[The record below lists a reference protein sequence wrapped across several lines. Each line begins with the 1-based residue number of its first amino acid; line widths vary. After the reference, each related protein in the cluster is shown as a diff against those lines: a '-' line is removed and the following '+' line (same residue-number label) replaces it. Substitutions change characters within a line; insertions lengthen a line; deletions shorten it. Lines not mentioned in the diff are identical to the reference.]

1 MDLLL
6 KRAEEVNF
14 TEWLN
19 CHGHLVKDIELDDVA
34 LDYVV
39 ELNLSYILT
48 VAIDK
53 SKDLLEVFSDLYPQY
68 KENFMT
74 VARQLKREGE
84 KVGKIKWKKVG
95 EQEKAIEV
103 AQNMLSTNYSI
114 EEIVRL
120 TNLSKEEI
128 SQLGK

>member
-1 MDLLL
+1 MLNVKQSSDEILGGYGPCGIMDLLL

-68 KENFMT
+68 KENFMNC
-74 VARQLKREGE
+74 VQKQVLA
-84 KVGKIKWKKVG
+84 
-95 EQEKAIEV
+95 A
-103 AQNMLSTNYSI
+103 
-114 EEIVRL
+114 
-120 TNLSKEEI
+120 
-128 SQLGK
+128 